1 MSLDFSLSLMGLCF
15 CFCVFIYLFLFA
27 SILFA
32 FVYLNTVSFII
43 LHTLLLSVWEECVPE
58 KYFCDFSRGISTSV
72 IGYNFSQLA
81 TPGSPCQ
88 PILEDLCSS
97 TCSNKSRSDEVSGHC
112 TKSNSFHTRQDN
124 CYSLSSCKTQNV
136 TDKYDSSQDSTGV
149 WRVSMPYINTD

>member
-112 TKSNSFHTRQDN
+112 TIPFTHVRTTATHYLLAKLRM
-124 CYSLSSCKTQNV
+124 SL
-136 TDKYDSSQDSTGV
+136 
-149 WRVSMPYINTD
+149 INMTAPRTVLGFDE